1 MAAALECRARG
12 LGHTGHMGHA
22 HHSPSGHPAAS
33 IAREQHPEHAIPAA
47 LWCLVPHLGRSPP
60 LEPFAFGAGLRLR
73 SARRCSLQCFFVL
86 AFKLGGGEG
95 EMERKDAEHLE
106 AQRRVRELMR
116 RGEVA

>member
-33 IAREQHPEHAIPAA
+33 IACEQHPEHAIPAA

-73 SARRCSLQCFFVL
+73 SARCPLFNVFCFGVQI
-86 AFKLGGGEG
+86 GGEEG
-95 EMERKDAEHLE
+95 GMGRQDAEDLE
-106 AQRRVRELMR
+106 AKRSVRELMR